1 MTTSCSVSLASKSS
15 VSTIGDV
22 LNRLCESFNC
32 LSTKTEMESPS
43 ISPLSYSLIV
53 TCSVFTVMVCANAFS
68 LVFKTSGVMVFF
80 AVTGFFISSWVIF
93 FVESVLRFTMTGFVL
108 TVLVF
113 FLTGV
118 VVFLTVEVVFL
129 VVGFVFGGGFF
140 TTGG

>member
-1 MTTSCSVSLASKSS
+1 
-15 VSTIGDV
+15 
-22 LNRLCESFNC
+22 
-32 LSTKTEMESPS
+32 MESPS

-68 LVFKTSGVMVFF
+68 LVFKISGVKIFF
-80 AVTGFFISSWVIF
+80 AVTGFFISGWVIF
-93 FVESVLRFTMTGFVL
+93 LVESVLGFTITGFVF

-140 TTGG
+140 TTGGGLVVTLAAVSLFTIGLSRKNGST